1 MKAIREDIIKS
12 AYLTMWNKLVSN
24 YTYILIPLLDSL
36 KNLRTGKSQEDD
48 IENLNHKIMELSE
61 QSHILSRVVQKGY
74 MDSALFIQKQNA
86 LNIEIEETKKKRN
99 GLLDS
104 NGFDKEIEET
114 IRLLEIIKYN
124 SEIMDTYDEN
134 LLAHTV
140 DQVLVGQSGTITFKL
155 INGLKLTERISKGGE
170 DA

>member
-1 MKAIREDIIKS
+1 
-12 AYLTMWNKLVSN
+12 
-24 YTYILIPLLDSL
+24 
-36 KNLRTGKSQEDD
+36 
-48 IENLNHKIMELSE
+48 
-61 QSHILSRVVQKGY
+61 

-104 NGFDKEIEET
+104 NGFEKEIEGT

-124 SEIMDTYDEN
+124 PEIMDTYDEN

-140 DQVLVGQSGTITFKL
+140 DQVIIGQNKTITFKL

-170 DA
+170 EA